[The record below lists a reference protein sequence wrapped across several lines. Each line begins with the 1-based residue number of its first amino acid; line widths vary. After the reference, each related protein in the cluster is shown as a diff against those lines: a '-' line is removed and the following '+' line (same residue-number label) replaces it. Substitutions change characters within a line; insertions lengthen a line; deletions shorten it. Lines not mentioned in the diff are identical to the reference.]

1 MPTLCLSPRCP
12 QPLNLAGATHC
23 QACGQ
28 PLWLNQRYRCEAV
41 LGEGGFGR
49 TYLAVD
55 EQMTPPGRCVVKQL
69 VAGQSLRANGQ
80 AWNDYHRRFR
90 LEAEQ
95 LAILGQHPQIPQLLA
110 VVDNAQGQFLVQE
123 YIPGPNFDQL
133 ADEQSPMN
141 EAQIRSL
148 LADLLPVLQFVHDHQ
163 VIHRDI
169 KPANLIAQPAPNPV
183 ALVDFGAS
191 KYIYDEAL
199 LKKTGTVIGSA
210 GYVAPEQA
218 LGKAVYASDI
228 FSLGLTCLHL
238 LTGLHPFDLYS
249 VSEDAW
255 DWQPLLRQSISPS
268 LAQVLNRMVNR
279 RLTERYSTA
288 QEVMA
293 DLRWGGLS
301 LDLGNNRRSSL
312 KAASPKAVLKLANPK
327 STLATSTPTLAA
339 KPQWEARFVLDGVGR
354 VASSMA
360 ISPSGRAV
368 AVAYYDGTVRLWD
381 CTTGAPI
388 DSLGKTLFGLG
399 HRGAVTGV
407 AFTLA
412 GDALLSGGEDGQV
425 IRWDLVNHG
434 QRQRLPAEVW
444 QVSALQCL
452 PDGDTLAVGSGD
464 GEILLLSL
472 GQRHRPKR
480 LIHHQD
486 QVVALAVDRA
496 GQMLVSG
503 SRDRTLRLWAL
514 PSGRLSQTL
523 TAPEAAITA
532 VVCHPQDGRI
542 VSGDAQGRL
551 QVWQPPNADVGTLIS
566 LFPSPITALAL
577 SPNGQWL
584 AVGTEDGHL
593 ALTDLQN
600 QGQTTQLRHDWTV
613 RAVAFTPDSRMV
625 VSSGA
630 DETIRFWC
638 RV

>member
-1 MPTLCLSPRCP
+1 MSCP
-12 QPLNLAGATHC
+12 QPLNPTGASHC

-28 PLWLNQRYRCEAV
+28 PLWVDRRYRCETV
-41 LGEGGFGR
+41 LGQGGFGR

-55 EQMTPPGRCVVKQL
+55 QQQTPPGRCVVKQL
-69 VAGQSLRANGQ
+69 GLGLRVNGQ
-80 AWNDYHRRFR
+80 ARDDDRRRFW

-95 LAILGQHPQIPQLLA
+95 LAVLGQHPQIPQLLA

-133 ADEQSPMN
+133 ADGQPLN
-141 EAQIRSL
+141 ETQIRSL
-148 LADLLPVLQFVHDHQ
+148 LDDVLPVLQFIHDHR

-169 KPANLIAQPAPNPV
+169 KPANLIAQPAPYPV

-191 KYIYDEAL
+191 KYIYDQAS

-255 DWQPLLRQSISPS
+255 DWQPLLNQAISPA

-279 RLTERYSTA
+279 RLKERYGTA

-301 LDLGNNRRSSL
+301 TGLVSTRSASHQAFLRKPPL
-312 KAASPKAVLKLANPK
+312 KRSVPKLAG
-327 STLATSTPTLAA
+327 ATSTLRVADR
-339 KPQWEARFVLDGVGR
+339 PQWEARFALSEAGR
-354 VASSMA
+354 VATSLA
-360 ISPSGRAV
+360 ISPNGRMLA
-368 AVAYYDGTVRLWD
+368 AACHDGTLRLWD
-381 CTTGAPI
+381 CTTGDPI
-388 DSLGKTLFGLG
+388 YSLGKTLFGLS
-399 HRGAVTGV
+399 HRGAVTAV
-407 AFTLA
+407 AFALA
-412 GDALLSGGEDGQV
+412 GDELLSGGDDGRV
-425 IRWDLVNHG
+425 IRWDLGNAG
-434 QRQRLPAEVW
+434 QRQRLPVEVW

-464 GEILLLSL
+464 GEIRLLSL
-472 GQRHRPKR
+472 GQRHHPKR

-486 QVVALAVDRA
+486 EVSALAVDEV
-496 GQMLVSG
+496 GQRLVSG
-503 SRDRTLRLWAL
+503 SRDCTLRLWSL
-514 PSGRLSQTL
+514 PSGRLVQTL

-532 VVCHPQDGRI
+532 VVFHPQDGRI

-551 QVWQPPNADVGTLIS
+551 QLWQPPTWDAATLIHP
-566 LFPSPITALAL
+566 FPSPITALAI

-584 AVGTEDGHL
+584 AVGTEDGGL
-593 ALTDLQN
+593 SLINLQWHGN
-600 QGQTTQLRHDWTV
+600 MTRLRHDWTV

-638 RV
+638 PV